1 MEERLLALIDRF
13 HLRRSARRWQLLI
26 QSFSPASLRK
36 IHALDPSL
44 PLIQLVL
51 GFGPSP
57 ALEQGLDAIAPYA
70 VGIGPDSLFVTPALM
85 AAAKARCLEVHPYT
99 VNEPDEMAT
108 LVAAGVTGM
117 FTNVPDQ
124 LDDVLGARAYRAKKA
139 IRRARKAHAQC
150 APTTGPGA

>member
-1 MEERLLALIDRF
+1 
-13 HLRRSARRWQLLI
+13 
-26 QSFSPASLRK
+26 
-36 IHALDPSL
+36 
-44 PLIQLVL
+44 
-51 GFGPSP
+51 
-57 ALEQGLDAIAPYA
+57 
-70 VGIGPDSLFVTPALM
+70 M

-150 APTTGPGA
+150 TPTTGPGA